1 MSKCMNGVHAYHRII
16 LSGTPLQNNLM
27 EIWSLMDWLCDHRLL
42 GEKSDFKKMF
52 KQPIE
57 KGQDKRADEST
68 RLYADAV
75 TKELHKLV
83 SSVMLRREKTAVFK
97 DAAIP
102 RISKKTEI
110 VLWW

>member
-1 MSKCMNGVHAYHRII
+1 MNGVHSRHRII
-16 LSGTPLQNNLM
+16 LTGTPLQNNLM

-42 GEKSDFKKMF
+42 GDKTEFNKMF
-52 KQPIE
+52 KKPIE

-68 RLYADAV
+68 RLYADAI
-75 TKELHKLV
+75 TKELHSLV
-83 SSVMLRREKTAVFK
+83 SSVMLRREKNDVFK
-97 DAAIP
+97 NGEIL